1 MKKFLY
7 LFLLVSSVA
16 IVFLYFIPHL
26 VDKKS
31 IVASIKQQISTKLDA
46 KIEFS
51 DDLKI
56 SFIPSPQISVKKIKI
71 SSKLNNNPIS
81 MTSNKIIMSTSWGL
95 LISSEPKIKQI
106 FIESPKFLINYS
118 NFHAEAHEFEKSLL
132 TFVKIDEPNKKIE
145 KFLDFFKT
153 IKVKSGQLL
162 VKSNQNFFLFQK
174 INLKIS
180 NSETKKISGDFFFKN
195 INSTFNLD
203 VTTKDLKKYD
213 LKVNQKISE
222 NVINW
227 NLKLLFDNTIEI
239 NGKVY
244 SDIINLNTIELP
256 ITINKF
262 NTYNSFH
269 KININFFKYPRI
281 NIHFEIKEIF
291 VNEFLF
297 SNNRFDLVL
306 LDDFVRIKNFNSNIS
321 DSIILLDSKTNLKN
335 KKTTGIVSLSNYQFP
350 ENLFE
355 KTRFDIRGGKMS
367 LDINF
372 KNDNFVSDYNS
383 FMSNTDFNGSFKI
396 ISPVLVGIDIKKVV
410 DQFNNISGIA
420 DVMPILNGNFLQGFS
435 QLEEINGF
443 FSSRNKNIK
452 LKDIFVIHSNL
463 INKIAGNI
471 NLRSQEIKLENK
483 VKLKISEK
491 KTFPDF
497 RVFLTGKIDDPKI
510 SFDLENLKKA
520 FITDSLNE
528 ILKQNK
534 KIIIDPSNMLDLFLN
549 NSEKKNLDLLND
561 LIN

>member
-16 IVFLYFIPHL
+16 TVFLYFIPHL
-26 VDKKS
+26 VDRKS

-71 SSKLNNNPIS
+71 SSKLNKNAIS

-95 LISSEPKIKQI
+95 LLSSEPKIKKI

-118 NFHAEAHEFEKSLL
+118 HFHAEAHEFEKSLL

-145 KFLDFFKT
+145 NFLDFFKT

-162 VKSNQNFFLFQK
+162 IKSNQNFFLFQK

-180 NSETKKISGDFFFKN
+180 NSETKKISGDFLFKN

-213 LKVNQKISE
+213 FKVNQKISE

-244 SDIINLNTIELP
+244 SDAINLNTIELP
-256 ITINKF
+256 IKMNKF
-262 NTYNSFH
+262 NTYSSFH

-291 VNEFLF
+291 VNEFSF
-297 SNNRFDLVL
+297 SNNRFNLVL
-306 LDDFVRIKNFNSNIS
+306 MDDFVRIKNFNSNIS
-321 DSIILLDSKTNLKN
+321 DSVILLDSKTNLKN
-335 KKTTGIVSLSNYQFP
+335 KKTTGIVTLSNYQFP

-372 KNDNFVSDYNS
+372 KNDNFVSDYNN
-383 FMSNTDFNGSFKI
+383 FISNTDFNGSFKI

-463 INKIAGNI
+463 INKIAGDI

-520 FITDSLNE
+520 LITDSLNK

>member
-71 SSKLNNNPIS
+71 SSKLNKNAIS

-95 LISSEPKIKQI
+95 LLSSEPKIKKI

-118 NFHAEAHEFEKSLL
+118 HFHAEAHEFEKSLL

-145 KFLDFFKT
+145 NFLDFFKT

-162 VKSNQNFFLFQK
+162 IKSNQNFFLFQK

-180 NSETKKISGDFFFKN
+180 NSETKKISGDFLFKN

-213 LKVNQKISE
+213 FKVNQKISE

-244 SDIINLNTIELP
+244 SDAINLNTIELP
-256 ITINKF
+256 IKMNKF
-262 NTYNSFH
+262 NTYSSFH

-291 VNEFLF
+291 VNEFSF
-297 SNNRFDLVL
+297 SNNRFNLVL
-306 LDDFVRIKNFNSNIS
+306 MDDFVRIKNFNSNIS
-321 DSIILLDSKTNLKN
+321 DSVILLDSKTNLKN
-335 KKTTGIVSLSNYQFP
+335 KKTTGIVTLSNYQFP

-372 KNDNFVSDYNS
+372 KNDNFVSDYNN
-383 FMSNTDFNGSFKI
+383 FISNTDFNGSFKI

-463 INKIAGNI
+463 INKIAGDI

-520 FITDSLNE
+520 FITDSLNK